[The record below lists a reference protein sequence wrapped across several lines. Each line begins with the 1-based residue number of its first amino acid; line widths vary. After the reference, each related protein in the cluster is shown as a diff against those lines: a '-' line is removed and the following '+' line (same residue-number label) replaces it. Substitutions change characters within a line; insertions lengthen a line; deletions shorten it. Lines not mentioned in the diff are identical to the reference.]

1 MTGAPVSATRKQ
13 RISRSR
19 EQWRDLVMEQRRS
32 GLGLGAFCQRV
43 GASTAAFG
51 KWRKHFAET
60 PEPEPAARTRAV
72 LRKRDAARADEK
84 AATFVEIASPMRPLK
99 TGVKLRLDLGGGIVL
114 EVVRV

>member
-51 KWRKHFAET
+51 KWRKHFAEA
-60 PEPEPAARTRAV
+60 PEPAERTRAV

-84 AATFVEIASPMRPLK
+84 PATFVEIASPMRPLK